1 MASALSTSINLT
13 WDQPRGANAVDYYEI
28 NYNFTINEC
37 IGTDNGYGSG
47 TVMIKF
53 NDSSARSYSI
63 TNSAS
68 TPVEEN
74 SMYDITLTAVNSI
87 ERSEG
92 ISTETSTHQ
101 TGTH

>member
-1 MASALSTSINLT
+1 MASALSTQSINLT
-13 WDQPRGANAVDYYEI
+13 WEQPLGGDIVDYYEI

-37 IGTDNGYGSG
+37 IGTVDGYGSG
-47 TVMIKF
+47 TVMI
-53 NDSSARSYSI
+53 NDSSTRSYSI
-63 TNSAS
+63 TNGAS
-68 TPVEEN
+68 TPVEED
-74 SMYDITLTAVNSI
+74 SIYCITLTAVNSI